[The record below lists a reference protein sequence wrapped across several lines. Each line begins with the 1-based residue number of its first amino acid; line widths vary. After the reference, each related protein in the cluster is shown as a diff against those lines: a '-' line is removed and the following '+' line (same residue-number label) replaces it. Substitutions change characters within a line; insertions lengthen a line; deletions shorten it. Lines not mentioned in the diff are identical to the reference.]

1 MDSTFVDDGIGG
13 IMDIINW
20 LRDPVP
26 IYYLFEWHSWD
37 NDVRSELR
45 DKPLSARALE
55 SSCGFPDSWNHGEV
69 TITAYYFTDDPKTLR
84 PENLTNYPTPSH
96 NTDEAMVEF
105 EKMIYR
111 ITDGKISHLRVHI
124 SNDDDDDIYLY
135 GRKQL

>member
-1 MDSTFVDDGIGG
+1 
-13 IMDIINW
+13 MDIINW
-20 LRDPVP
+20 LRADRDP

-37 NDVRSELR
+37 QDVRSELR
-45 DKPLSARALE
+45 LEPLSATSLE

-69 TITAYYFTDDPKTLR
+69 VVTAYYFTDDPKTLR
-84 PENLTNYPTPSH
+84 PEYLTNSR
-96 NTDEAMVEF
+96 NEVGGDDVDASMVLF

>member
-1 MDSTFVDDGIGG
+1 
-13 IMDIINW
+13 MDIINW

-37 NDVRSELR
+37 QNVRSELR
-45 DKPLSARALE
+45 LEPLSATALE

-84 PENLTNYPTPSH
+84 PEHLTNNSNDPNQ
-96 NTDEAMVEF
+96 NTEMAMIQFEA
-105 EKMIYR
+105 MIYR
-111 ITDGKISHLRVHI
+111 IADGEISHLRVHI
-124 SNDDDDDIYLY
+124 SNDDHDDIYLY

>member
-1 MDSTFVDDGIGG
+1 
-13 IMDIINW
+13 MDIINW
-20 LRDPVP
+20 LRDPAP

-37 NDVRSELR
+37 QDVRSELR

-69 TITAYYFTDDPKTLR
+69 TITAYYFTDYPKTLR
-84 PENLTNYPTPSH
+84 PEELTNYPTPSH

-124 SNDDDDDIYLY
+124 SNDDTDDIYLY

>member
-1 MDSTFVDDGIGG
+1 MS
-13 IMDIINW
+13 IINW

-26 IYYLFEWHSWD
+26 TYYLFEWHSWD

-45 DKPLSARALE
+45 LQPLSATALQ

-69 TITAYYFTDDPKTLR
+69 NITAYYFTDDPKTLR
-84 PENLTNYPTPSH
+84 PDHLTNNSNDPNQ
-96 NTDEAMVEF
+96 NTDEAMIKF
-105 EKMIYR
+105 EAMIYR
-111 ITDGKISHLRVHI
+111 ITEGKISHLRVHI